1 MSQCRRC
8 IYQVPGKSG
17 QNCSWVWRG
26 AQMEKLLLLLWK
38 GYSPEPKPGAAS
50 VDLQLWSKGS
60 ISSAPSTV
68 VESSLLSA
76 SCPSLGFQSLF
87 GDFSL
92 QWWAPKHSR
101 TLWVQETLLQS
112 PSCQLVTGSTG
123 LRLGWEW
130 YAEGWGEGNTWR
142 MQITWVAMVIF
153 PLLVAAALA
162 PADPPIS
169 RLGKQHQEVLICS
182 RCRQMK
188 DILSLEKRA
197 HVGHLVK
204 KLIWEE

>member
-26 AQMEKLLLLLWK
+26 AQTEKLLLLWK

-50 VDLQLWSKGS
+50 MDLQLWSKGS

-68 VESSLLSA
+68 VESSAFCKLSL
-76 SCPSLGFQSLF
+76 SRISLF
-87 GDFSL
+87 DDFSL
-92 QWWAPKHSR
+92 QWWAPKHSQ

-112 PSCQLVTGSTG
+112 PSCQLVTGSIG
-123 LRLGWEW
+123 LRFGWER
-130 YAEGWGEGNTWR
+130 YAVGWEEGNTWR

-169 RLGKQHQEVLICS
+169 RLGKQHEEVLICS
-182 RCRQMK
+182 WCRQMK

-197 HVGHLVK
+197 YVGHSEKNNL
-204 KLIWEE
+204 